1 MPIGVSV
8 SKQTVQWSVNN
19 HKSWTEPNQLFL
31 TKTENNSK
39 NRQGRCVEA
48 TDWKNQPPHRVAAL
62 LKVFRSFFQE
72 RKAGHTSVKPSYR
85 PARRNKNYESQ
96 EMLVFTSRFNNARIH
111 LLKKQTRTWS
121 FPRKYNQRAHVRR
134 NTHSQ
139 YIWAK
144 KRKQRRHNGTKKNL
158 RKSIFHRPL
167 GSPRIGGVAQFL
179 FLGPTLGRVEEN
191 LLQLRRDE

>member
-19 HKSWTEPNQLFL
+19 HKSWTEPTQLK
-31 TKTENNSK
+31 KTENNSK

-96 EMLVFTSRFNNARIH
+96 EMLVFTSRFNNARTQKTNSHMKLSPKI
-111 LLKKQTRTWS
+111 QSTCTRT
-121 FPRKYNQRAHVRR
+121 PKYTLAIYL
-134 NTHSQ
+134 S
-139 YIWAK
+139 K
-144 KRKQRRHNGTKKNL
+144 KRKQRRHNGAKKNL